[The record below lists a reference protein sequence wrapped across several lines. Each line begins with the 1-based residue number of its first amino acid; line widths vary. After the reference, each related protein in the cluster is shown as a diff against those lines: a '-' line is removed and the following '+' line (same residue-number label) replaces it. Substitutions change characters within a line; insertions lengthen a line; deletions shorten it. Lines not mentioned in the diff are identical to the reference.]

1 MHNIAIPGEVMQ
13 RVNLRRGGPSLYG
26 RVDGSRA
33 ALIVIDMQNAFLL
46 AGMPA
51 EVAGAAEII
60 PNINRL
66 ALGLRGAGGVVVW
79 VKMTIDQE
87 TESWSNWFDY
97 FMKPE
102 RKAAMLRELSPGN
115 KGHDLH
121 DDLLIEKEDIVMQ
134 KTRYSAF
141 IQNSSNLDADLRNC
155 GIDTVAIVGT
165 LTNVCCEASARDAMM
180 LNYRTFFLSDA
191 NATHSDA
198 EHNASLAAIMQYFG
212 EVISTDDLLSRVDVA
227 TRRSATA

>member
-1 MHNIAIPGEVMQ
+1 MHKVVIPDDIIQ
-13 RVNLRRGGPSLYG
+13 RVTLRRGGPSLYG

-33 ALIVIDMQNAFLL
+33 ALVVIDMQNAFLRP
-46 AGMPA
+46 GMSA
-51 EVAGAAEII
+51 EVGGATDII
-60 PNINRL
+60 PQINRL
-66 ALGLRGAGGVVVW
+66 AHGFREAGGIVVW

-87 TESWSNWFDY
+87 TESWNTWFDY

-102 RKAAMLRELSPGN
+102 RRTAMLRELRPGH

-121 DDLLIEKEDIVMQ
+121 ENLAIEKEDVVLQ

-141 IQNSSNLDADLRNC
+141 IQNSSNLDTLLRKH

-198 EHNASLAAIMQYFG
+198 EHNASLATIMQYFG
-212 EVISTDDLLSRVDVA
+212 EVISTDDLLCRLD
-227 TRRSATA
+227 